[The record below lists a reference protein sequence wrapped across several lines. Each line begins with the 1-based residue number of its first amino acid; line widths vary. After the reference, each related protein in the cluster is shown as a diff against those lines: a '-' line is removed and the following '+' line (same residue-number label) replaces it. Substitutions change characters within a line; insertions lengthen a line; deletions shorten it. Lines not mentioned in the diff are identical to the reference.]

1 MDSLYPRKWK
11 KKSFVTVGEF
21 MTQKYCPGNDYC
33 SHQTR
38 ILKIDGCL
46 CQKSQEL
53 QHLATE
59 DENHMENGQDYGEV
73 DFRVGKKIKI
83 RAPPKDDCY

>member
-1 MDSLYPRKWK
+1 MLRGAPEDII
-11 KKSFVTVGEF
+11 F
-21 MTQKYCPGNDYC
+21 MRLKINDYC